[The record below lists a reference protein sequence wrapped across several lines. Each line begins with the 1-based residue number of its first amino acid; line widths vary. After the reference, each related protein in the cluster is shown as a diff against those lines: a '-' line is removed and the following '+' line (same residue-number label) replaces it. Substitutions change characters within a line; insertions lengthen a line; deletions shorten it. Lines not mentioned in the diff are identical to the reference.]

1 MTPLPQTIVQ
11 SHMLDIFCPLAED
24 IGNLADWAAVAVAL
38 FGAIAV
44 FQLSRGLAGNRYE
57 HGQIFAN
64 RLMDR

>member
-1 MTPLPQTIVQ
+1 
-11 SHMLDIFCPLAED
+11 MLDIFCPLAED